1 MDSRVGKRRRVEKGR
16 KQKQK
21 KAKVDGVFTGKSGEA
36 GRTQKPRKNPRDE
49 ELLSGSEEEEDT
61 IVGRGVASDEE
72 EDEDVDVETA
82 QEKRL
87 RVAKAYLNKIRSSAK
102 DESDEDEDDAEN
114 EEAKRGARDS
124 MVADLLAQR
133 QLEESGR
140 VQRKFARRVV
150 ESLPLKNGRVVSRR
164 HRQTV
169 TAVCLTEDDARG
181 FAASKDGLI
190 LHWDIESGQSEK
202 YDWPTVEPSTSG
214 GDGGK
219 SAGGGKKKNGG
230 SKHVLAMAVSS
241 DGRYLAA
248 GGLGRSIQ
256 IWDTRTRKHILAFP
270 GHKGAISSLA
280 FRQGTQQLM
289 SGSYDRTIKLWS
301 VDDRSYIDTLYGH
314 QSEVLS
320 IDCLRQER
328 VISAGRDRTLRLWK
342 IPEESQLV
350 FRGHAPSMDCCCM
363 VSNSE
368 FFSGSDDGSVAL
380 WNTLRKK
387 PLVVIKNAHGSQAA
401 SAQLESDSEA
411 VEEPENEPVANGHA
425 NEVTENAME
434 NGEDSGTVREV
445 VGGAATSWVGAVAS
459 CRASDLV
466 ASGAGDGTVRLWAV
480 VEDNR
485 SIKPIC
491 SLPVKGFVN
500 SLAFANSGRFLL
512 AGVGQEPRLG
522 RWGRI
527 PGVRNGVWQHTLL
540 SSE

>member
-1 MDSRVGKRRRVEKGR
+1 MDSRVGRRRRVEKGS

-21 KAKVDGVFTGKSGEA
+21 KAKVDGVVSGKA
-36 GRTQKPRKNPRDE
+36 ADTGRTQKQRKNPRDE
-49 ELLSGSEEEEDT
+49 ELLSGSEDEEDT
-61 IVGRGVASDEE
+61 TLARGLDSDEE

-87 RVAKAYLNKIRSSAK
+87 RLAKAYLNKIRSSAK
-102 DESDEDEDDAEN
+102 DESEEDEDEGEN

-140 VQRKFARRVV
+140 VQRKFAHRVV
-150 ESLPLKNGRVVSRR
+150 QSLPLPSGRVVSRR

-169 TAVCLTEDDARG
+169 TAVCLTEDDSRG

-190 LHWDIESGQSEK
+190 VQWDIETGQSEK

-214 GDGGK
+214 GNGGK
-219 SAGGGKKKNGG
+219 SSKSKSGG
-230 SKHVLAMAVSS
+230 SKHILAMAVSS

-248 GGLGRSIQ
+248 GGLGRRIQ
-256 IWDTRTRKHILAFP
+256 IWDTRTKKHVVAFP

-328 VISAGRDRTLRLWK
+328 VISASRDRTLRLWK

-350 FRGHAPSMDCCCM
+350 FRGHAPSMDSCCM
-363 VSNSE
+363 LSNTE

-380 WNTLRKK
+380 WNSLRKK
-387 PLVVIKNAHGSQAA
+387 PLVVVKNAHGTQADA
-401 SAQLESDSEA
+401 AKFKKESEA
-411 VEEPENEPVANGHA
+411 DEEPENELANGHSNGNGVPEA
-425 NEVTENAME
+425 VE
-434 NGEDSGTVREV
+434 NGGEPGTVEEI
-445 VGGAATSWVGAVAS
+445 VGGAASSWVGAVAS

-466 ASGAGDGTVRLWAV
+466 ASGAGDGVIRLWALE
-480 VEDNR
+480 EDSR
-485 SIKPIC
+485 SVKPIC

-527 PGVRNGVWQHTLL
+527 PGVRNGVWQHTLF
-540 SSE
+540 SGE